1 MYPSKQISKF
11 IIYLFQQYEV
21 VPATPLVTS
30 VVLREETDQW
40 QEVQQGM
47 SLALQEMRVEEQGI
61 TLKKPETSKSA
72 LMRKRMKKDKAG
84 LAPAPITEETS
95 VDVSES
101 ATKL

>member
-1 MYPSKQISKF
+1 M
-11 IIYLFQQYEV
+11 
-21 VPATPLVTS
+21 PATPLVTS
-30 VVLREETDQW
+30 DVLREETDQW

-61 TLKKPETSKSA
+61 TLKKPGTSKSA
-72 LMRKRMKKDKAG
+72 LMRKRMKDKSG
-84 LAPAPITEETS
+84 LAATPITEETS

>member
-1 MYPSKQISKF
+1 M
-11 IIYLFQQYEV
+11 

-30 VVLREETDQW
+30 DVLREETDQW

-61 TLKKPETSKSA
+61 LLKKPETSKSA
-72 LMRKRMKKDKAG
+72 LMRKRMKDKSG
-84 LAPAPITEETS
+84 LAAAPITEETS

>member
-1 MYPSKQISKF
+1 
-11 IIYLFQQYEV
+11 
-21 VPATPLVTS
+21 
-30 VVLREETDQW
+30 
-40 QEVQQGM
+40 M

-61 TLKKPETSKSA
+61 TLKKPGTSKSA
-72 LMRKRMKKDKAG
+72 LMRKRMKDKSG

>member
-1 MYPSKQISKF
+1 M
-11 IIYLFQQYEV
+11 
-21 VPATPLVTS
+21 PATPLVTS
-30 VVLREETDQW
+30 DVLREETDQW

-72 LMRKRMKKDKAG
+72 LMRKRMRNKSG
-84 LAPAPITEETS
+84 LAAPAPITEETS

>member
-1 MYPSKQISKF
+1 M
-11 IIYLFQQYEV
+11 
-21 VPATPLVTS
+21 PATPLVTS

-72 LMRKRMKKDKAG
+72 LMRKRMKDKAG
-84 LAPAPITEETS
+84 LAPPPITEETS

-101 ATKL
+101 ATIFLESK